1 MSHQKILVVNT
12 KYRVFGGEDA
22 NIVDELN
29 FLKKYF
35 EVDYLEYKNSDKI
48 TFSDLIGFLTLSNL
62 TSNRKLKSKI
72 NSFNPD
78 IVYVHN
84 TWFKAGIGI
93 YKLLRKKNIKTIQK
107 IHNYRFDC
115 SRYFLS
121 TNHLRNQTLCPA
133 CGIKKD
139 NLGIFNRYFPESFL
153 KSLFVILYSKKYF
166 KILRR
171 YPLKIFVLS
180 EFQKNYIENLGI
192 KSTKISI
199 FPNPINISVE
209 KISNYDS
216 ESTNVVFAGRLVQT
230 KGVEEI
236 LQIWERIDTKNL
248 ILEIIG
254 TSNEKNN
261 LSEKYSSKK
270 IRFTGELS
278 NNDVKR
284 KIKTAKAVITAT
296 KLFEGQPRILLEAS
310 SFGVPSIYP
319 NFGGMNDFFPSEY
332 RLSFKQFNY
341 DDLEQ
346 KIMMLHDSKLLSP
359 LCPFPIGS
367 SLGCTNPGSICSG
380 RAGCEWNS
388 DRSL

>member
-35 EVDYLEYKNSDKI
+35 EVDYLEYKNSDRI

-346 KIMMLHDSKLLSP
+346 KIMMLHDSKLLSHESEEIKKH
-359 LCPFPIGS
+359 LM
-367 SLGCTNPGSICSG
+367 TNYSDEFLYKKFKNIL
-380 RAGCEWNS
+380 NS
-388 DRSL
+388 EENE

>member
-261 LSEKYSSKK
+261 LSEKYSSKN

-346 KIMMLHDSKLLSP
+346 KIMMLHDSKLLSHESEEIKKH
-359 LCPFPIGS
+359 LM
-367 SLGCTNPGSICSG
+367 TNYSDEFLYKKFKNIL
-380 RAGCEWNS
+380 NS
-388 DRSL
+388 EENE

>member
-48 TFSDLIGFLTLSNL
+48 TFSDLIGFLTLSNI

-84 TWFKAGIGI
+84 TWFKAGLGI
-93 YKLLRKKNIKTIQK
+93 YKLLRKKNIRTIQK

-166 KILRR
+166 KILKS
-171 YPLKIFVLS
+171 YPLKILVLS
-180 EFQKNYIENLGI
+180 KV
-192 KSTKISI
+192 
-199 FPNPINISVE
+199 PE
-209 KISNYDS
+209 KLY
-216 ESTNVVFAGRLVQT
+216 
-230 KGVEEI
+230 
-236 LQIWERIDTKNL
+236 
-248 ILEIIG
+248 
-254 TSNEKNN
+254 
-261 LSEKYSSKK
+261 
-270 IRFTGELS
+270 
-278 NNDVKR
+278 
-284 KIKTAKAVITAT
+284 
-296 KLFEGQPRILLEAS
+296 
-310 SFGVPSIYP
+310 
-319 NFGGMNDFFPSEY
+319 
-332 RLSFKQFNY
+332 
-341 DDLEQ
+341 
-346 KIMMLHDSKLLSP
+346 
-359 LCPFPIGS
+359 
-367 SLGCTNPGSICSG
+367 
-380 RAGCEWNS
+380 
-388 DRSL
+388 

>member
-1 MSHQKILVVNT
+1 VSHQKILVVNT

-29 FLKKYF
+29 FLKKYY

-48 TFSDLIGFLTLSNL
+48 TFSDLIGFITLSNII
-62 TSNRKLKSKI
+62 SNRKLKSKI

-78 IVYVHN
+78 IVYIHN
-84 TWFKAGIGI
+84 TWFKAGLGI
-93 YKLLRKKNIKTIQK
+93 YKLLRKKNIRIIQK
-107 IHNYRFDC
+107 VHNYRFEC
-115 SRYFLS
+115 SRYLLS
-121 TNHLRNQTLCPA
+121 KNHLRNQTLCPA

-153 KSLFVILYSKKYF
+153 KSLFAIFYSKKYF
-166 KILRR
+166 KILKS
-171 YPLKIFVLS
+171 YPLKILVLS
-180 EFQKNYIENLGI
+180 KFQKNYIENLGI
-192 KSTKISI
+192 KNSKISI
-199 FPNPINISVE
+199 SPNPINISLE
-209 KISNYDS
+209 EISNYDS
-216 ESTNVVFAGRLVQT
+216 ESTNVLFAGRLVQT

-236 LQIWERIDTKNL
+236 LQVWERTDTKDL

-261 LSEKYSSKK
+261 LSEKYSSKN

-278 NNDVKR
+278 NSEVKR
-284 KIKTAKAVITAT
+284 KIKTSKAVITAT
-296 KLFEGQPRILLEAS
+296 KLFEGQPRVLLEAS

-319 NFGGMNDFFPSEY
+319 NFGGMNDFFPSNY

-346 KIMMLHDSKLLSP
+346 KIMMLHDSKLLSHESKEIKKH
-359 LCPFPIGS
+359 LM
-367 SLGCTNPGSICSG
+367 TNYSDEFLYEKFKSIL
-380 RAGCEWNS
+380 NS
-388 DRSL
+388 EENE